1 MMLLVVSV
9 RQGQRND
16 DGVGG
21 VVGDEAGKH
30 IKFRRSTCHQCEVGT
45 RQ

>member
-1 MMLLVVSV
+1 MLLVVSV
-9 RQGQRND
+9 SQGQCND

-30 IKFRRSTCHQCEVGT
+30 IKFRRSTCQQCEAGT
-45 RQ
+45 KQ